1 MLESTATYSDGQ
13 SAAASTA
20 HARLRASGVEITLP
34 GGQTLMWPYEEIFSA
49 APVLA
54 GQPVN
59 IGLISQHAAR
69 LHVEDPRFADALLL
83 RAPQLG
89 VRHRR
94 RRLLRP
100 MLAAAALIAAFAAIV
115 TFTDFSP
122 ARIIASHIPHSVRA
136 RFGDQLIASMTKG
149 GKTCANP
156 KGMRALK
163 KLVLRLNPH
172 DEHGAFSVR
181 VAKLGMLNAF
191 TVPGRR
197 IVVSD
202 RLLQFADTP
211 DELAG
216 VIAHEMGHAIEIHP
230 ESSLVRS
237 IGLSLA
243 LELMMGGAP
252 DILRNGA
259 EYILQMS
266 YSRRAERQADDWALR
281 LLKAAGISKTGFSA
295 FFVKLQKQMG
305 SDEGKLGEMLSTHP
319 ATQARIDHIRHIAAW
334 PATPALPDEDW
345 KALKAICQ

>member
-1 MLESTATYSDGQ
+1 MPESPATYSDGQ
-13 SAAASTA
+13 SATA
-20 HARLRASGVEITLP
+20 WTVRARLSASGVEITLP
-34 GGQTLMWPYEEIFSA
+34 DGQTLLWPYEEISSA

-59 IGLISQHAAR
+59 IGLASQHGAR

-89 VRHRR
+89 LGHRR
-94 RRLLRP
+94 RRLLKP
-100 MLAAAALIAAFAAIV
+100 MLAAAGLIAAFAAIV

-122 ARIIASHIPHSVRA
+122 ARIIASHIPQSVRA
-136 RFGDQLIASMTKG
+136 RFGDRLIESMTQD
-149 GKTCANP
+149 GKVCTNP
-156 KGMRALK
+156 RGMRALK
-163 KLVLRLNPH
+163 KLVLRLNPQN
-172 DEHGAFSVR
+172 EHGVFSVR

-230 ESSLVRS
+230 EASLVRS

-266 YSRRAERQADDWALR
+266 YSRSAERQADDWALQ
-281 LLKAAGISKTGFSA
+281 LLKEAGISKDGLSA
-295 FFVKLQKQMG
+295 FFVKLQEKMG
-305 SDEGKLGEMLSTHP
+305 KDDSKLGEMLSTHP
-319 ATQARIDHIRHIAAW
+319 ATQSRIAHIRNTATW
-334 PATPALPDEDW
+334 PATPALSGQDW
-345 KALKAICQ
+345 KALKGICQ